1 MKKIA
6 LFAIIALT
14 AGCIDATAQNKKEM
28 KKVLFVLTSHSELGD
43 TGEKTGFWTEE
54 FAAPYYELADKG
66 VSIDIA
72 TPKGGQPPIDPKSE
86 DPSAATEDTKRF
98 DKDTE
103 LKAKLKETHK
113 LADVK
118 ESDYDAV
125 FYPGGHGPL
134 WDLATDKN
142 SIALIAAF
150 YTNDKPVAFVCH
162 SPAALNNV
170 KVNGEFL
177 VKGKKL
183 TGFSNTEEAAV
194 G

>member
-14 AGCIDATAQNKKEM
+14 AGCIDATAQNKKDM

-66 VSIDIA
+66 VIIDIA
-72 TPKGGQPPIDPKSE
+72 TQKEVNHQLIQSE

-125 FYPGGHGPL
+125 FYPGGHCG
-134 WDLATDKN
+134 
-142 SIALIAAF
+142 I
-150 YTNDKPVAFVCH
+150 
-162 SPAALNNV
+162 
-170 KVNGEFL
+170 
-177 VKGKKL
+177 
-183 TGFSNTEEAAV
+183 
-194 G
+194 